1 VHDRKLSKMN
11 FLRVMMIMFNRQE
24 VASKELK
31 DKLAASRIA
40 LIKAKGFDSLEYI

>member
-1 VHDRKLSKMN
+1 VRDRKLSKED
-11 FLRVMMIMFNRQE
+11 FLRIMMIMFNRQE

-40 LIKAKGFDSLEYI
+40 LIKEKGFDSLEYI